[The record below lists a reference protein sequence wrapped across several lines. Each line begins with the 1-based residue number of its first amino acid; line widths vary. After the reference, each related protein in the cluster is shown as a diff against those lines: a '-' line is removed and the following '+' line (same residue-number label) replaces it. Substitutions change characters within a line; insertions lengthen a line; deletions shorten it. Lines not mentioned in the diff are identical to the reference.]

1 MSAES
6 FKAYLGRVQTAVK
19 QKSDGIQ
26 IAALKSL
33 EAEHKTRIFNDGQA
47 TTGQPIGKYSAGYAA
62 KRKAAG
68 RQTSYVDLEFFGNLR
83 KNIQVGKSQGRN
95 VYGFLNTLQRKIA
108 EENQRRFGKR
118 IFNITAKE
126 AKDVSSR
133 VALGLRKAIAN
144 V

>member
-47 TTGQPIGKYSAGYAA
+47 TTGQPIGKYSPGYA
-62 KRKAAG
+62 KK
-68 RQTSYVDLEFFGNLR
+68 
-83 KNIQVGKSQGRN
+83 K
-95 VYGFLNTLQRKIA
+95 KISRTA
-108 EENQRRFGKR
+108 NAVRRFGVFR
-118 IFNITAKE
+118 EPQKE
-126 AKDVSSR
+126 YSSR
-133 VALGLRKAIAN
+133 KVSGS
-144 V
+144 